1 MPMHKWCLTESYCDQ
16 ARELRRGSRVD
27 RGVSIFI
34 VELHLR
40 FIICCAATAY
50 ARNYTLRA
58 AGAERQHAPPSIRR
72 LRAYHV
78 PPQRI
83 SSSTNIKY
91 LTRRS
96 PIILS
101 FRSRTERHAIP
112 ISNLLSIRAD
122 PRTAPL
128 SWYLVPFAN
137 IQHFQLNATADL
149 LHYLLDVFQQHKN
162 KEQSCTLAP
171 MFLECEQ
178 EITFQ
183 QFIILQGSAFNEY

>member
-1 MPMHKWCLTESYCDQ
+1 MDDFDGDDSNERNSFAPDVSHEMFINSDQ

-34 VELHLR
+34 VELHLH

-78 PPQRI
+78 QYLPSQRI

-96 PIILS
+96 PIILF
-101 FRSRTERHAIP
+101 FRSRTKRHAIP

-128 SWYLVPFAN
+128 S
-137 IQHFQLNATADL
+137 
-149 LHYLLDVFQQHKN
+149 
-162 KEQSCTLAP
+162 
-171 MFLECEQ
+171 
-178 EITFQ
+178 
-183 QFIILQGSAFNEY
+183 